1 MSLEVPLSE
10 SGSVASASRPACASQ
25 SRNRPMT
32 TYQLAR
38 REEARAA
45 VVHYDLV
52 DLLNTHTSFNQLL
65 NCQLVC
71 CHRCIGL
78 INTPSAL
85 PRYTD
90 FTFRTSTR
98 LKMAA
103 IFSKSCEQSRSYRN
117 AKNVYLLSSLSAAG
131 C

>member
-1 MSLEVPLSE
+1 MSSEVPLSE

-78 INTPSAL
+78 INTPSACPATRIL
-85 PRYTD
+85 PSGRQLD
-90 FTFRTSTR
+90 SRWQQSFRSPVRT
-98 LKMAA
+98 
-103 IFSKSCEQSRSYRN
+103 SRSYRN

>member
-65 NCQLVC
+65 NCHLVC
-71 CHRCIGL
+71 CHRRIGL
-78 INTPSAL
+78 PDVNSTQDGGNLFEVMKERLAEFVFLFWRHYHIESAI
-85 PRYTD
+85 
-90 FTFRTSTR
+90 TSIVVD
-98 LKMAA
+98 LDAYKV
-103 IFSKSCEQSRSYRN
+103 FK
-117 AKNVYLLSSLSAAG
+117 
-131 C
+131 